1 MPSKVKVTEEM
12 WEQLRVEYIS
22 SDISQRAMAKKYG
35 ITPSLMWKKAKEGE
49 WDEQREQC
57 KVKCVQKTVDSIA
70 EDKADECTRA
80 FRVASKVMCK
90 IEEYIDTVDLN
101 DEYAMKNLKTITS
114 AIKDLKEIGLF
125 RSMLDQAEQEARIK
139 KLRKDAEEESKDTTI
154 NVIFEGDMDE
164 YAN

>member
-22 SDISQRAMAKKYG
+22 SDISIRGLARKYG
-35 ITPSLMWKKAKEGE
+35 LAPNSLWKRAKAEQ
-49 WDEQREQC
+49 WSEQREQC
-57 KVKCVQKTVDSIA
+57 SAKVVQKTVDSLA

-125 RSMLDQAEQEARIK
+125 RSMLDQAEQEARIN
-139 KLRKDAEEESKDTTI
+139 KLRKDAQEESKDTTI

>member
-1 MPSKVKVTEEM
+1 MPSKVKVTDEM

-22 SDISQRAMAKKYG
+22 SDISLRGIAKKYG
-35 ITPSLMWKKAKEGE
+35 IPHGRVWTRAKNEE
-49 WDEQREQC
+49 WQEQKEQC
-57 KVKCVQKTVDSIA
+57 QTKIKQKTVDVIA

-80 FRVASKVMCK
+80 FRVASKVMEK
-90 IEEYIDTVDLN
+90 IEEYIDKVDLE

-139 KLRKDAEEESKDTTI
+139 KLQKDAEEEVVDKTI
-154 NVIFEGDMDE
+154 TVTFMEND
-164 YAN
+164 YAD

>member
-22 SDISQRAMAKKYG
+22 SDISLRGLGRKYG
-35 ITPSLMWKKAKEGE
+35 LSPNSIWKRAKDER
-49 WDEQREQC
+49 WNEQREQC
-57 KVKCVQKTVDSIA
+57 QAKVVQKTVDSIS

-80 FRVASKVMCK
+80 FRVASKVMEK
-90 IEEYIDTVDLN
+90 IEEYIDKVDLE

-125 RSMLDQAEQEARIK
+125 RSMLDKAEQEARIK
-139 KLRKDAEEESKDTTI
+139 KLQKDAEEEVADKTI
-154 NVIFEGDMDE
+154 TVTFASDLDE

>member
-1 MPSKVKVTEEM
+1 M

-22 SDISQRAMAKKYG
+22 SDISQRALAKKYG

-57 KVKCVQKTVDSIA
+57 KVKCVQKTVDAIA

-90 IEEYIDTVDLN
+90 IEEFIDKVDLE

-125 RSMLDQAEQEARIK
+125 RSMLDQAEQEARIN
-139 KLRKDAEEESKDTTI
+139 KLRKDAQEESKETTI
-154 NVIFEGDMDE
+154 NVVFEGDMDE

>member
-22 SDISQRAMAKKYG
+22 SDISIRGLARKYG
-35 ITPSLMWKKAKEGE
+35 LAPNSLWKRAKSEQ
-49 WDEQREQC
+49 WSEQREQC
-57 KVKCVQKTVDSIA
+57 SAKVVQKTVDSLA

-139 KLRKDAEEESKDTTI
+139 KLQKDAEEEVVDKTI
-154 NVIFEGDMDE
+154 TVTFMEDG

>member
-22 SDISQRAMAKKYG
+22 SDISQRALAKKYG

-80 FRVASKVMCK
+80 FRVASKVMEK
-90 IEEYIDTVDLN
+90 IEEYIDKVDLE

-125 RSMLDQAEQEARIK
+125 RSMLDQAEQEARIN
-139 KLRKDAEEESKDTTI
+139 KLRKDAEEEVKDTTI
-154 NVIFEGDMDE
+154 TVTFMEDG
-164 YAN
+164 YAD